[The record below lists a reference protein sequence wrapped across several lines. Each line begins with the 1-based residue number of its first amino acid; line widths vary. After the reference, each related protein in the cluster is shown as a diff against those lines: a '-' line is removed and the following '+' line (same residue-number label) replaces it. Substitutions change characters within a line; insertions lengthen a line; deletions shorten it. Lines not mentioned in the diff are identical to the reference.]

1 MARWE
6 YLIVQLGYF
15 GMNQSKMAPQFV
27 NGKELPD
34 WKRIT
39 LSDHLALLG
48 KDGWEMSGAMN
59 TWIGTINHL
68 FFKRPI
74 P

>member
-1 MARWE
+1 MAKWE
-6 YLIVQLGYF
+6 YLTVQLGYF
-15 GMNQSKMAPQFV
+15 GFNNDKFAPQFV

-34 WKRIT
+34 WKRRS
-39 LSDHLALLG
+39 LSEYLDQLG
-48 KDGWEMSGAMN
+48 KEGWEMSGAMS
-59 TWIGTINHL
+59 TWSGTVNHL